1 MNQSHP
7 RDFSQKPLKIF
18 FSYIKPHKKL
28 FALDMLSSLGIALI
42 DLIFPLISRQ
52 SMQTYLPQQMFQTFF
67 IVMAI
72 LVGAYILKGVLYY
85 VITVLGHNMGTLV
98 EADMRQD
105 IFNHI
110 ETMSFDFFSH
120 NRTGVLMSRITNDLL
135 DITELAHH
143 GPENVLIFA
152 VTLMGALII
161 LFTIQWKLALFL
173 VIVLPLC
180 LLFTLSQ
187 RLKMKTANLEVKK
200 KIADINASI
209 ESGISGVRTTK
220 AFGNESVEKDKFRQA
235 NDRFRD
241 AKKDYHKSIGLFTA
255 GMEFTTSIL
264 PVAVIAFGGFLIM
277 RGEMDYVDL
286 ITFSLYVSTFVSP
299 IRLLSMFM
307 EKYLDGTTGFS
318 RFLEIMRIQPDIQD
332 APHAVA
338 LQNVQGDVV
347 YDDVTFQY
355 EAGRPVCEHIN
366 LHIRP
371 GETFALVGPSGG
383 GKSTLCYL
391 LPRFYDVTAGSV
403 RIDGQDVRQVTQ
415 ASLRQNIGIVQQDV
429 FLFAGTIRENIRYG
443 RPGATDSE
451 VVEAAVRAEIH
462 SEIMAMPDGYD
473 TYVGERGVM
482 LSGGQKQ
489 RISIARLFLKNP
501 PILILDEATSALDS
515 VTEQHIQASLDNLS
529 QGRTTIIIA
538 HRLSTIRHAH
548 RIAVVENGK
557 IWEEGTHEELLAQNG
572 IYAAMIQAQQLVE

>member
-7 RDFSQKPLKIF
+7 RNFSQKPLKIF

-52 SMQTYLPQQMFQTFF
+52 SMQTYLPQQMFKTFF

-152 VTLMGALII
+152 VTLIGALII

-241 AKKDYHKSIGLFTA
+241 AKRDYHKAIGLFTA

-338 LQNVQGDVV
+338 LQNVQGDVL

-355 EAGRPVCEHIN
+355 EAGRPVCEHIH

-443 RPGATDSE
+443 RPDATDSE

-515 VTEQHIQASLDNLS
+515 VTEQHIQASLDTLS